1 MRCHRFPLEEA
12 PRAMA
17 FTAPQRAIGEG
28 IDRLVSIE
36 ISGRGVIGEL
46 YAAAR
51 GAEGIPLCLG
61 AASRLLERV
70 QKGSVVVLATGYPIY
85 PWFTGEQDGPVG
97 TATLARALVVGIG
110 ARPVIVTDP
119 DNVDICASAVR
130 GAGLSTRSLDDA
142 LRLPTTAAVLPFPLE
157 WEEATRRS
165 QELLTTLRPAALI
178 AIERPG
184 ANERGEYHGAGGQC
198 LTDHCAKVDKLF
210 EVAGRQE
217 LLTIG
222 IGDGGNEIGCAAIRD
237 TVLRVVP
244 NGAACT
250 CPCGGTTVPTVQT
263 DLFVAAAVSNWGAY
277 GIEAAMALL
286 LGRPEVLH
294 DRDVDARVY
303 DCCAAAGAN
312 NPGSGLLDPG
322 ADGVPARLHGHV
334 VELLH
339 QMVRT
344 GLDFG
349 RLYRTPPYPWI

>member
-1 MRCHRFPLEEA
+1 
-12 PRAMA
+12 MA

-28 IDRLVSIE
+28 IDRLVSVE
-36 ISGRGVIGEL
+36 IAGRGVIGEL

-51 GAEGIPLCLG
+51 ATQDHPLCLE

-70 QKGSVVVLATGYPIY
+70 RRRSVVILATGYPIY

-97 TATLARALVVGIG
+97 TATLARAFVVGVG

-119 DNVDICASAVR
+119 NNVDICAAAVT
-130 GAGLSTRSLDDA
+130 GAGLSTRSVEDA

-157 WEEATRRS
+157 WKEATARS
-165 QELLTTLRPAALI
+165 QEILNTLRPAALI

-184 ANERGEYHGAGGQC
+184 ANEHGQYHGAGGQR
-198 LTDHCAKVDKLF
+198 LTDHCAKVDALF
-210 EVAGRQE
+210 EAASQRE

-222 IGDGGNEIGCAAIRD
+222 IGDGGNELGCAAIRD

-244 NGAACT
+244 NGATCT
-250 CPCGGTTVPTVQT
+250 CPCGGTTVPTVRT
-263 DLFVAAAVSNWGAY
+263 DLLVAAAISNWGAY

-294 DRDVDARVY
+294 DRDIDARVH
-303 DCCAAAGAN
+303 DLCAAAGAN
-312 NPGSGLLDPG
+312 NDGPGLLDAG
-322 ADGVPARLHGHV
+322 SDAVPARLHGHV
-334 VELLH
+334 VDLLH
-339 QMVRT
+339 QMIQS

-349 RLYRTPPYPWI
+349 RLYRTPPYPWL